1 MSSDFVI
8 DAEPRDDMGKGA
20 SRRLRREGRVP
31 AIVYGAGK
39 EPVSVSVE
47 HRKLDQSLEHEAFFS
62 QVLTL
67 KVNGKGDEKV
77 VLKDLQRHPSK
88 PFITHMDLMRISEK
102 ETLRK
107 QIPLHFI
114 NEEGCPGVKAGGIP
128 THNITEVEVSCLPKD
143 LPEYIEV
150 DLANIDVN
158 ESVHLSDLKV
168 PAGVELVELA
178 HGEDHDLPVVAIHMP
193 RGATTGEA
201 EEAEE
206 AEGGEEGTE

>member
-8 DAEPRDDMGKGA
+8 NAEPREDMGKGA
-20 SRRLRREGRVP
+20 SRRLRREGQVP
-31 AIVYGAGK
+31 AIVYGQNQD
-39 EPVSVSVE
+39 PVMVSVE
-47 HRKLDQSLEHEAFFS
+47 HRKLDQNLEYEAFFS

-88 PFITHMDLMRISEK
+88 PFILHMDLLRVSEK

-114 NEEGCPGVKAGGIP
+114 NEEDCPGVKAGGIP
-128 THNITEVEVSCLPKD
+128 THNITEVEVSCLPQD

-150 DLANIDVN
+150 DLATIDVN
-158 ESVHLSDLKV
+158 DQVHLSDLKV
-168 PAGVELVELA
+168 PAGVEIVELT

-201 EEAEE
+201 AEGEEE
-206 AEGGEEGTE
+206 EGGEEATE